1 MRKRIRIF
9 LIACPTL
16 DTDALSYL
24 LLSQN
29 TAQSVYQFEVYHHWI
44 FARKD
49 SQGSFGLVDRFLFW
63 YADKPLLPFSRWID
77 RRNRSHVDQQKASVF
92 SGPIDPNN
100 WLEKVRASLAQYDN
114 WYNRK
119 VDNYDTLACPA
130 IVITQASI
138 EGGFISHT
146 NGPFG
151 LISAA
156 RWREF
161 FKPVSVLEYILFSV
175 QRLSLRMSHDGVV
188 GSHYPVRGCIWDYD
202 DHQPDARIAT
212 LLGYIC
218 ETCHSRLEAKVS
230 TDEMRQIEG
239 FVKNDWIYDIH
250 RPSSPASVLAK
261 TYKYD
266 LIKTKGLNSNWL
278 SRVLT
283 SVESNFGSILSD
295 GIKWVFVLVTLLLL
309 TKYFPSLITTI
320 RDALKSFA

>member
-1 MRKRIRIF
+1 MKKRIRIF
-9 LIACPTL
+9 FIACPTL

-29 TAQSVYQFEVYHHWI
+29 TAQSVFQFEIYHYWI
-44 FARKD
+44 FAHRNLYE
-49 SQGSFGLVDRFLFW
+49 SFGLWDRLLLW
-63 YADKPLLPFSRWID
+63 YGDRPLLPFRNWID
-77 RRNRSHVDQQKASVF
+77 RRNRSHLDQKKTSAFAES
-92 SGPIDPNN
+92 IDPNN
-100 WLEKVRASLAQYDN
+100 WLEQVKASLVQYDN
-114 WYNRK
+114 WYSKN
-119 VDNYDTLACPA
+119 VNNYDTVTCPT
-130 IVITQASI
+130 IIITQASI
-138 EGGFISHT
+138 EGGFISYS
-146 NGPFG
+146 NGPYG

-218 ETCHSRLEAKVS
+218 ETCHSRLEAKAG
-230 TDEMRQIEG
+230 TAEMKQIEEY
-239 FVKNDWIYDIH
+239 VKNDWIYDIH

-266 LIKTKGLNSNWL
+266 LIKTKGLNSNWF
-278 SRVLT
+278 SRVLS
-283 SVESNFGSILSD
+283 SVESNFGSIVSD
-295 GIKWVFVLVTLLLL
+295 GIKWAFVLITLLLL
-309 TKYFPSLITTI
+309 TKYFPSLVATLQ
-320 RDALKSFA
+320 DALMSLT